1 MYLTRIMTT
10 INTSQSCRPT
20 FDLIFLT
27 WRSTQDEDLG
37 QPKRFTGKQ
46 YFPFPHSKIL
56 IFSPYITPILSIRRS
71 RQEREVGQEA
81 LSELKRFTFLLA
93 LSDTY
98 STVWSPFLISIIF
111 SIILNLANFLTIF
124 TKPLRV
130 STNNFKEHREQLARK
145 FSSPFAR
152 QLNLIFSFHP
162 VSNNT
167 PRPKTFLL
175 WNQDQSLVTNLTT
188 I

>member
-1 MYLTRIMTT
+1 MH
-10 INTSQSCRPT
+10 RPI
-20 FDLIFLT
+20 FDPIILI

-93 LSDTY
+93 LSNTY
-98 STVWSPFLISIIF
+98 STVLNPFPDF
-111 SIILNLANFLTIF
+111 NQILNYFNLANFLTILL
-124 TKPLRV
+124 KPLCTISNV
-130 STNNFKEHREQLARK
+130 LKENCGQFPRK
-145 FSSPFAR
+145 APANLLRS
-152 QLNLIFSFHP
+152 LN
-162 VSNNT
+162 
-167 PRPKTFLL
+167 
-175 WNQDQSLVTNLTT
+175 
-188 I
+188 